1 MSRSNGAGP
10 QARGGAGG
18 GPGGARGPFPSSSNA
33 HADRPD
39 GAQPPPVARTR
50 ASWSS
55 APPGPPPV
63 PPDAPSAQAAIPP
76 EALRPVR
83 VIAWN
88 IRHGGGV
95 RAAAIAA
102 QLCRWRAD
110 VVALNEFR
118 GTPPSRALAE
128 RLAERGLVHQL
139 HTAAPR
145 APAANRLLVASR
157 WPIERLVLRG
167 APERTGRWL
176 AAGIAAPRPF
186 AVGAMHVPNR
196 VTGLKWPFHAAVL
209 RVVTRWDGLPALLVG
224 DTNTG
229 RIGVDEARSG
239 LSGFNAREDGWMVAL
254 DTAGWRDAF
263 RHLHGPRREW
273 TWYSPNMG
281 TGYRLDQAFV
291 NQALLERLRAA
302 RHRWGRLPRSDR
314 RDALSDHAALVLD
327 LTP

>member
-1 MSRSNGAGP
+1 L
-10 QARGGAGG
+10 
-18 GPGGARGPFPSSSNA
+18 PSSEPA
-33 HADRPD
+33 PD
-39 GAQPPPVARTR
+39 ALAPPPAR
-50 ASWSS
+50 A
-55 APPGPPPV
+55 
-63 PPDAPSAQAAIPP
+63 
-76 EALRPVR
+76 VR
-83 VIAWN
+83 VVAWN
-88 IRHGGGV
+88 IRHGGGI
-95 RAAAIAA
+95 RAAAIAT

-110 VVALNEFR
+110 VVALGEFR
-118 GTPPSRALAE
+118 GTPPSLALAAH
-128 RLAERGLVHQL
+128 LARRGLAHQL

-145 APAANRLLVASR
+145 APAANRLLVAAR
-157 WPIERLVLRG
+157 WPIERLVVRG
-167 APERTGRWL
+167 APERGGRWL
-176 AAGIAAPRPF
+176 AARVDAPRPF

-196 VTGLKWPFHAAVL
+196 VTGRKWPFHAAVL
-209 RVVTRWDGLPALLVG
+209 RVIRGWDGLPALLVG

-254 DTAGWRDAF
+254 DAAGWRDAF

-291 NQALLERLRAA
+291 NAALIERLLAA